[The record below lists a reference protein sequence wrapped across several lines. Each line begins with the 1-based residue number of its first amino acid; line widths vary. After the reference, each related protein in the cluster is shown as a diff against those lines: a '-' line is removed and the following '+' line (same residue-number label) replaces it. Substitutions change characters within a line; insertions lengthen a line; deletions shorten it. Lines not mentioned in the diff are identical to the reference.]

1 MDHIPPI
8 ELFQGD
14 SWFDSVPTCKYMVKE
29 VHSFKG
35 IVMTYHF
42 FAKDYLDKTTKDWSD
57 GSHIFMY
64 YLKYVIFLYDVGS
77 LSLYISL

>member
-1 MDHIPPI
+1 
-8 ELFQGD
+8 
-14 SWFDSVPTCKYMVKE
+14 
-29 VHSFKG
+29 
-35 IVMTYHF
+35 MTYHF